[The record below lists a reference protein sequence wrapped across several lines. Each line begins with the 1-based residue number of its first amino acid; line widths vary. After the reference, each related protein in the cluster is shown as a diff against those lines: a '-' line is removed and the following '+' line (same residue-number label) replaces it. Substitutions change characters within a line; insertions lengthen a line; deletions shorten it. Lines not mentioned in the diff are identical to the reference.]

1 MKLGQIKHLLVFSI
15 ISIIGGNSLRK
26 TGRRLRKCH
35 QGLLQKTDFP
45 IEQSDYLTPGFLDQ
59 RGSAKGDDHLYNRC
73 PFQGRCWE
81 ADHEQD

>member
-1 MKLGQIKHLLVFSI
+1 MGHIKHLPLF
-15 ISIIGGNSLRK
+15 SIIGGNSLRK
-26 TGRRLRKCH
+26 TRRRLRKCH

-59 RGSAKGDDHLYNRC
+59 RGSTKGDDDLYNRC
-73 PFQGRCWE
+73 PFKRRCWE